1 MPQGVLHWTINAS
14 NSSTAMMLL
23 VLIMGIEIQTLRGN
37 KKARE
42 VRAVLQGIRG

>member
-1 MPQGVLHWTINAS
+1 
-14 NSSTAMMLL
+14 MMLL
-23 VLIMGIEIQTLRGN
+23 VLIIGIEIQTLRGN